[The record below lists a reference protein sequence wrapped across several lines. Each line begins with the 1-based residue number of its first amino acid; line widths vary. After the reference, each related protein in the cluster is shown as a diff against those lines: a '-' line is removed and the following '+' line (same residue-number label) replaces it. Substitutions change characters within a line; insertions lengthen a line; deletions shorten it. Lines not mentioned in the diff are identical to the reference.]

1 MTRAIVINGIL
12 DLVVVLTIVGGLAW
26 AIWSSRPQ
34 WESNRSSRRIRERR
48 RRRLPKQLL
57 RLRSSDAT

>member
-1 MTRAIVINGIL
+1 MTRAIAINGIL
-12 DLVVVLTIVGGLAW
+12 DLIVVLTIVGGLAW

-34 WESNRSSRRIRERR
+34 SESNRSPRRIRERR

-57 RLRSSDAT
+57 RLRSSDVT